1 VPAVQGQVFPASG
14 AAQALATG
22 GSRELLTGAVV
33 GAAAALLGVLVGALV
48 SRRR

>member
-1 VPAVQGQVFPASG
+1 M
-14 AAQALATG
+14 TG

-33 GAAAALLGVLVGALV
+33 GAAVALLGVMVGALV